1 MPYASNAELP
11 ASVRRLYRDECQSV
25 FRAAYAAAVSEYRY
39 EGRGESRAFA
49 IAHAAAKRCE
59 ERTGKAMEH
68 GVEHEAKMK
77 VMATRMRTMA
87 DEMDALSG
95 TGKAEFSGT
104 AVNDWSG
111 KAEMTSAEQGDLPDS
126 AFACID
132 AGGTKD
138 ATGRTVPRSL
148 RHYPHH
154 VADGELDLPHLRNAL
169 SRSAQAG
176 TADCGKAH
184 LEAHARTAGIGGR

>member
-1 MPYASNAELP
+1 M
-11 ASVRRLYRDECQSV
+11 
-25 FRAAYAAAVSEYRY
+25 
-39 EGRGESRAFA
+39 A
-49 IAHAAAKRCE
+49 IAHAAAGRCE
-59 ERTGKAMEH
+59 EGTGRAMEH
-68 GVEHEAKMK
+68 GADHEARMK
-77 VMATRMRTMA
+77 AMADRMRSMA
-87 DEMDALSG
+87 DEMEGMAG
-95 TGKAEFSGT
+95 TEGKAVAPDLTGLLLDP
-104 AVNDWSG
+104 V
-111 KAEMTSAEQGDLPDS
+111 KAEMTSVAANDLPDS

-138 ATGRTVPRSL
+138 ETGRTVPRSL

-154 VADGELDLPHLRNAL
+154 TANGELDLPHLRNAM